1 MGRWV
6 RESGWNGE
14 EVVWVIWVGFSVR
27 AMCRVAERG
36 VRGRQGNLVGW
47 RGVIEGEI
55 KII

>member
-27 AMCRVAERG
+27 AMSRVAERG